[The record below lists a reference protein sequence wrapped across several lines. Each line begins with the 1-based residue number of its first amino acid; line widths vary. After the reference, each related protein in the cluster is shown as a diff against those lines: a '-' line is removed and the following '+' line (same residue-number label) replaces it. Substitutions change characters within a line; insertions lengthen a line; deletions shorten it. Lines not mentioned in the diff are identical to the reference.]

1 MGGFVTPQG
10 RYRRAA
16 TLESGRE
23 VLALGERIQGV
34 DLGGMWCSRALVA
47 CPPVLVSSACV
58 QPTSGEAVEQTVPEV
73 AGLLFQQPPWL
84 YLEDPAASESPRML
98 I

>member
-34 DLGGMWCSRALVA
+34 ALVA

-84 YLEDPAASESPRML
+84 YLEDPAASESPRMP
-98 I
+98 